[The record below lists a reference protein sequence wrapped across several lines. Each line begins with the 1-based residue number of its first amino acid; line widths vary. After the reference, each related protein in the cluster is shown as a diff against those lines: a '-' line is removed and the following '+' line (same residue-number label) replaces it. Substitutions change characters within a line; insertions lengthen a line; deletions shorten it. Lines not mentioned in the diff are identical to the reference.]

1 MLENQVFGHSGGGGI
16 SHIGMTKQPTQKL
29 RFFLFGGLAMFYY
42 VFNFS
47 SVAPNCS

>member
-1 MLENQVFGHSGGGGI
+1 MLENQVFGHSGGGGDF
-16 SHIGMTKQPTQKL
+16 SYRHDKAAHPKTP
-29 RFFLFGGLAMFYY
+29 FFLFGGLAMFYY

>member
-29 RFFLFGGLAMFYY
+29 RFFYLVGLLCSIMFSISQ
-42 VFNFS
+42 V
-47 SVAPNCS
+47 